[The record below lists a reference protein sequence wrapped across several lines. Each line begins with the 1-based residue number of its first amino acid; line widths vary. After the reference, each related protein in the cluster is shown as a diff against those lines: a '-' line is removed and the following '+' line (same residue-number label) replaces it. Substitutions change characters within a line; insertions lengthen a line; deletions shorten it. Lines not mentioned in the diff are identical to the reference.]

1 MSSRSAKVTTD
12 VSVREVRVLYSD
24 NGKPQVATAVLDVR
38 FPGDVHPRENLE
50 VHVKTLNTDMGV
62 FCATLRDYLIDHL
75 KGDHE
80 QPRD

>member
-1 MSSRSAKVTTD
+1 
-12 VSVREVRVLYSD
+12 
-24 NGKPQVATAVLDVR
+24 VR